1 MGKDKNTS
9 IMAVTD
15 FMVLGAI
22 ALAAT
27 LILRNAGFA
36 IFAGILG
43 GLSIIFFILVLYL
56 RLRTQ
61 HSLEAVKK
69 EVKKEISEPLTL
81 DYIKMRLEER
91 NLNPQ
96 PIDGDD
102 GYYFQ
107 SHGEWYVLRF
117 SGMAILLMHR
127 IKVEKRDVDTNEL
140 YEMAYSVDRSTLCSK
155 VYVCEDEKDSNILYI
170 DHLCHIY
177 IDSRDAF
184 DRSFWEY
191 HLQLART
198 SAVICENLNKM
209 YAEGHNVNDSRQDLY
224 GIEYRW
230 LPGLVNAVS
239 AGQTPIEALTDEA
252 WIRDVVQSKCPNEE
266 LRIEW
271 GNFKIKRV
279 DNYGGYKLIIYEF
292 PEPKF
297 APEAKYA
304 AVLINT
310 DTLEA
315 YYYTLEKST
324 EDKWYY
330 CAVTEKEHQNYG
342 EAHHS
347 DLDHFIEWVFSQN
360 KKVEASTDWSKRG
373 VATPPTSKGVN

>member
-1 MGKDKNTS
+1 MGKG
-9 IMAVTD
+9 IMAMTD
-15 FMVLGAI
+15 FVVLGI
-22 ALAAT
+22 ISLAAT

-61 HSLEAVKK
+61 HSLEAIKK
-69 EVKKEISEPLTL
+69 EVKEEMLKPLTL
-81 DYIKMRLEER
+81 GYIKMRLEER

-117 SGMAILLMHR
+117 SGTAIFLLHS

-140 YEMAYSVDRSTLCSK
+140 YEMAYAVDRSTLCSK
-155 VYVCEDEKDSNILYI
+155 VYVREDEEDSSVLYV
-170 DHLCHIY
+170 DHLCYIF
-177 IDSRDAF
+177 IDSREAF

-191 HLQLART
+191 HIQLART

-209 YAEGHNVNDSRQDLY
+209 YAEGHNVNNSRKDLY

-239 AGQTPIEALTDEA
+239 TGQMPIEALTDET
-252 WIRDVVQSKCPNEE
+252 WIRDIVQSKCPNEE
-266 LRIEW
+266 IRIEW
-271 GNFKIKRV
+271 GDFKIKRV
-279 DNYGGYKLIIYEF
+279 DNYGDYKLIIYEF

-310 DTLEA
+310 DTLKA
-315 YYYTLEKST
+315 DYYTLEKST

-330 CAVTEKEHQNYG
+330 CAVTENEHLNYG
-342 EAHHS
+342 EAHNS
-347 DLDHFIEWVFSQN
+347 DLDNFIEWVFCQN
-360 KKVEASTDWSKRG
+360 KEVEASSDWSKRG
-373 VATPPTSKGVN
+373 VATPPTSKSVN

>member
-15 FMVLGAI
+15 FMVLGGI

-61 HSLEAVKK
+61 HSIEAVKK

-96 PIDGDD
+96 PIDGDE

-117 SGMAILLMHR
+117 SGTAIFLLHS
-127 IKVEKRDVDTNEL
+127 IQVKKSDVDTNVL

-155 VYVCEDEKDSNILYI
+155 VYVREDEEDSSVLYV
-170 DHLCHIY
+170 DHLCYIF
-177 IDSRDAF
+177 IDSRETF
-184 DRSFWEY
+184 DRRFWEY
-191 HLQLART
+191 HLPLART

-209 YAEGHNVNDSRQDLY
+209 
-224 GIEYRW
+224 
-230 LPGLVNAVS
+230 
-239 AGQTPIEALTDEA
+239 
-252 WIRDVVQSKCPNEE
+252 
-266 LRIEW
+266 
-271 GNFKIKRV
+271 
-279 DNYGGYKLIIYEF
+279 
-292 PEPKF
+292 
-297 APEAKYA
+297 
-304 AVLINT
+304 
-310 DTLEA
+310 
-315 YYYTLEKST
+315 
-324 EDKWYY
+324 
-330 CAVTEKEHQNYG
+330 
-342 EAHHS
+342 
-347 DLDHFIEWVFSQN
+347 
-360 KKVEASTDWSKRG
+360 
-373 VATPPTSKGVN
+373 